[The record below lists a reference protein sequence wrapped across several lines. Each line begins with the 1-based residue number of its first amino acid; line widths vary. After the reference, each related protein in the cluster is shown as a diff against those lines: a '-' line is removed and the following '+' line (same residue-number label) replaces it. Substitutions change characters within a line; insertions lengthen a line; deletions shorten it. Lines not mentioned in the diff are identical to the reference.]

1 MKFKFYPRESRIY
14 DFLKF
19 PRLIYFDKNKNETD
33 DNFEE
38 FVITSYV
45 EFVKEAEEKL
55 APYRKEIQKFYAGHF
70 YHEYDFIDLVSRTH
84 TIFNYEDEK
93 EYLDMLLTL
102 EDSEIIKS
110 IVHSIIAINEE
121 GHSYSDVAMERVEK
135 ISSNK
140 EDLIS
145 FIKDLPIE
153 AASKWN
159 LFLIIEEPVD
169 HVKNYVD
176 LMYKILPIFES
187 IYSSYEA
194 EVKEYGE
201 KLVGFLNEK
210 GPQGLEDITYSIVK
224 PDVVDYGETN
234 IIISIVF
241 SYAISIMSSVKI
253 SYVAWGLRMEEAF
266 KYMKEINENKTN
278 ERIQVFKNLGDKTR
292 YEVAK
297 LIASGENS
305 TKEIANALGVS
316 SATISYHINNLL
328 TSKIIKLDK
337 VDNKHFHVVDYGFL
351 EEVISGF
358 MEDLKFPKND

>member
-1 MKFKFYPRESRIY
+1 
-14 DFLKF
+14 
-19 PRLIYFDKNKNETD
+19 
-33 DNFEE
+33 
-38 FVITSYV
+38 
-45 EFVKEAEEKL
+45 
-55 APYRKEIQKFYAGHF
+55 
-70 YHEYDFIDLVSRTH
+70 
-84 TIFNYEDEK
+84 
-93 EYLDMLLTL
+93 MLLTL

-210 GPQGLEDITYSIVK
+210 SPRTRDI
-224 PDVVDYGETN
+224 
-234 IIISIVF
+234 F
-241 SYAISIMSSVKI
+241 S
-253 SYVAWGLRMEEAF
+253 WL
-266 KYMKEINENKTN
+266 N
-278 ERIQVFKNLGDKTR
+278 QV
-292 YEVAK
+292 Y
-297 LIASGENS
+297 
-305 TKEIANALGVS
+305 
-316 SATISYHINNLL
+316 
-328 TSKIIKLDK
+328 
-337 VDNKHFHVVDYGFL
+337 
-351 EEVISGF
+351 
-358 MEDLKFPKND
+358 